1 MRYQGPETMPA
12 HIDSQQTSTFQNI
25 DLTGVTR
32 TEFEY
37 LRRMYPLES
46 GQPFPQRSQV
56 IEGAARIAAVD
67 VVFEPCFHELKTG
80 SAALISTLGTLDD
93 FAFLWLLE
101 MVRRCNRLVERQ
113 GEDAGRLFY
122 QSLATPIKVGRGEDP
137 RSSTSPNSYDT
148 LFDDIDA
155 SHFALR
161 QRLAKIRRGQKRDRS
176 A

>member
-1 MRYQGPETMPA
+1 MPSHTETEQKPA
-12 HIDSQQTSTFQNI
+12 IQNL

-32 TEFEY
+32 PEFEF
-37 LRRMYPLES
+37 LRNMYPLKS

-56 IEGAARIAAVD
+56 IEQAAVIAAVD
-67 VVFEPCFHELKTG
+67 VVYEPCFHELKTG
-80 SAALISTLGTLDD
+80 SAALISTLSTLDD
-93 FAFLWLLE
+93 FAFCWLLE

-137 RSSTSPNSYDT
+137 RSSTNPNSYDT

-161 QRLAKIRRGQKRDRS
+161 QRLAKIRREQKRDRS